1 MSRVATRDNYSL
13 YKTIYWLSSLVF
25 IAIISYVAF
34 DFMSTGESL
43 MKDLAPSLDSYS
55 AIERIQ
61 IPTERLMTDVVR
73 LPDPHALADL
83 KVTASV
89 VRSKFEVFQRGTRL
103 GDVLA
108 EDPVIY
114 KRILATGDRFNVIAT
129 HLDELQGD
137 LSGRNQAIEELE
149 DFRKTLVHLNND
161 LYPDQIRHYAL
172 IMETTQNQ
180 RRLFI
185 YTCIAWSAATMIW
198 GGFFMMLGLK
208 YRRTYKEKED
218 AIQRK
223 SLFVALFN
231 HELRSPLQS
240 LVGHAD
246 ILLEKLN
253 DRFEVTAGPDI
264 EGDVKAIDRCV
275 ETIQTR
281 MTTFNQY
288 SRLEAGKVTLIRQ
301 NVDVHE
307 MILFVVE
314 SLRVTAAEKGIG
326 ILVDAEIQNQNFTVD
341 KQGLQQILEN
351 IVGNAVKFTTHGNV
365 AVSASTVMSRSH
377 ERCLQIRV
385 TDTGIGMTA
394 AEQEKIFDPFFRAE
408 RAGGIGGVGLGLAMV
423 KFLVDI
429 MGGDIRVSSTIHEGT
444 EVTVSIPVA

>member
-1 MSRVATRDNYSL
+1 MSRGATRDNYSL
-13 YKTIYWLSSLVF
+13 YKAIYWLSSLVF

-34 DFMSTGESL
+34 DFMSAGESL

-61 IPTERLMTDVVR
+61 IPTERLMIDVVR

-89 VRSKFEVFQRGTRL
+89 VRSRFDVFRTGTRL

-108 EDPVIY
+108 ADPVTY
-114 KRILATGDRFNVIAT
+114 QRMLATGDRFNVIAM
-129 HLDELQGD
+129 HLTELQGD
-137 LSGRNQAIEELE
+137 ISGRERVIDELE
-149 DFRKTLVHLNND
+149 NFRKTLVHLNND

-246 ILLEKLN
+246 NLLEKVN
-253 DRFEVTAGPDI
+253 DRPDLASGQSI
-264 EGDVKAIDRCV
+264 ETEVKAIDRCV
-275 ETIQTR
+275 ETIQAR

-288 SRLEAGKVTLIRQ
+288 SRLEAGKVTLIRES
-301 NVDVHE
+301 VDVHE
-307 MILFVVE
+307 MVLFVVE
-314 SLRVTAAEKGIG
+314 SLRAVADEKGIS
-326 ILVDAEIQNQNFTVD
+326 ILADAEIQNQDFTVD

-351 IVGNAVKFTTHGNV
+351 IIGNAVKFTTHGNV
-365 AVSASTVMSRSH
+365 AVSASVVMPRSH

-408 RAGGIGGVGLGLAMV
+408 RTGGIGGVGLGLAMV

-429 MGGDIRVSSTIHEGT
+429 MGGDIRVSSKIHEGT
-444 EVTVSIPVA
+444 EVTVRIPVA